1 MRKFLGTVFIV
12 LIVLF
17 FGGCFLVMHGVMK
30 QFHLEKPTVAKSS
43 ILLLR
48 LDGIIINDRNFLS
61 NLDRYAS
68 KSNIKGVLVRVNSPG
83 GVVGPSQEMYAELT
97 RVRTKLHK
105 PVVVSVGSM
114 AASGAY
120 YVSLGANKIVTNPGS
135 MVGSIGV
142 IMEFADLQKLYHW
155 AKIKRFVIK
164 TGPYKDSGSEFR
176 AMRPDE
182 KAYFQKLVDNVLV
195 QFKTAVVDS
204 RHLTMAQVTKL
215 ADGRVFTGEQAVQ
228 LHLADQIGTLHD
240 AEVLVGKMAGV
251 GTHPTIF
258 VPPPRRPQYLFD
270 LLNSRAQVPDFN
282 ASTPSGLAASVG
294 SQVAFQLRDM
304 LHTQL
309 WGQPL
314 MILPEAMNLLGG
326 H

>member
-12 LIVLF
+12 LLVF
-17 FGGCFLVMHGVMK
+17 FFAGCLLVMNGVMK
-30 QFHLEKPTVAKSS
+30 QFHLEKPKIASSS
-43 ILLLR
+43 ILLMR
-48 LDGIIINDRNFLS
+48 LNGVIVNDRNFLS
-61 NLDRYAS
+61 NLNRYVS
-68 KSNIKGVLVRVNSPG
+68 DSNIKGVLVRVNSPG
-83 GVVGPSQEMYAELT
+83 GVVGPSQEMYAELK

-142 IMEFADLQKLYHW
+142 IMEFADLQKLYKW

-164 TGPYKDSGSEFR
+164 TGPFKDSGAEYR

-195 QFKTAVVDS
+195 QFKTAVANS

-215 ADGRVFTGEQAVQ
+215 ADGRVFTGAQAVK
-228 LHLADQIGTLHD
+228 LHLADQIGTLQD
-240 AEVLVGKMAGV
+240 AEALLGKMAGI
-251 GTHPTIF
+251 GPNPTVF
-258 VPPPRRPQYLFD
+258 VPPPRHSPYLFD
-270 LLNSRAQVPDFN
+270 LLNTRSRVPNFN
-282 ASTPSGLAASVG
+282 ASIG
-294 SQVAFQLRDM
+294 SQIGSQIAFQLRDM

-326 H
+326 Q